1 MSLQFTCHQ
10 CGKKLGVDETL
21 AGKRVRC
28 PSCRAIL
35 AVPMV
40 REGRLIAD
48 DTPAGLLS
56 ATAATDLDDAFLNL
70 VLR

>member
-1 MSLQFTCHQ
+1 VVSSHVL
-10 CGKKLGVDETL
+10 DEAAHCDRL
-21 AGKRVRC
+21 
-28 PSCRAIL
+28 L
-35 AVPMV
+35 LL

-56 ATAATDLDDAFLNL
+56 ATDAADLDDAFLNL